1 MKAKASIGKL
11 DRKITIQA
19 MTRSQGT
26 AYGEPLETYTTWLQ
40 PWAEVRPLTM
50 REITE
55 AKQTSTESLLHFQ
68 INWVSG
74 MRMTHRILYEGLQY
88 EIKSILDVGRRDRL
102 NIIGSARR
110 P

>member
-1 MKAKASIGKL
+1 MKPKASLGKL

-19 MTRSQGT
+19 MTRTQGT
-26 AYGEPLETYTTWLQ
+26 TYGEPTETYTTWLQ
-40 PWAEVRPLTM
+40 PWAEIRPLTV

-55 AKQTSTESLLHFQ
+55 AKQVSAEAMLHFQ
-68 INWVSG
+68 IHWVRG
-74 MRMTHRILYEGLQY
+74 MRMTHRIVYEGLEYTIQ
-88 EIKSILDVGRRDRL
+88 SIQEVGRRDRL